1 MDVRR
6 SARDDPR
13 MTTPRVLPRSAKRCG
28 SRAPISPRTAA
39 FALLASLLGAC
50 AALPSR
56 DPLVI
61 DVANIEPLPGAGMEL
76 NLAVSIRIQ
85 NPNDLPLDYSG
96 AAFTLDV
103 NGRRLASGVSDLV
116 GTVPRYGERIITIPV
131 TISAFNAARQIVGFM
146 TANEPD
152 IVSYSLRGKLE
163 GGVLGTRRFS
173 DEGTFTLRPAA
184 AP

>member
-1 MDVRR
+1 MDLGSRG
-6 SARDDPR
+6 SDDPR
-13 MTTPRVLPRSAKRCG
+13 MTEPRVFWRSRRWYARDALPPWA
-28 SRAPISPRTAA
+28 AA
-39 FALLASLLGAC
+39 FALLASLLGGC

-85 NPNDLPLDYSG
+85 NPNDLPLEYSG

-103 NGRRLASGVSDLV
+103 NGRRLASGVSDVV
-116 GTVPRYGERIITIPV
+116 GTVPRYGERIIMIPV
-131 TISAFNAARQIVGFM
+131 TVSAFNAARQIVGFM

-152 IVSYSLRGKLE
+152 VVSYSLRGKLE
-163 GGVLGTRRFS
+163 GGMLGTRRFS
-173 DEGTFTLRPAA
+173 DEGTFTLRAA